1 MGRFK
6 NTATGVVFSVD
17 DSKDARYAGLPGYE
31 DPEGADAPEP
41 GPYDGLKLDEL
52 KAEIEKRN
60 EGREDDAKVSTAGKK
75 ADLAAALVADDNKS

>member
-6 NTATGVVFSVD
+6 NTASGVVFSVD
-17 DSKDARYAGLPGYE
+17 DSKDYRYAGVQGFA
-31 DPEGADAPEP
+31 DPDADDAPEP

-60 EGREDDAKVSTAGKK
+60 EGKADDAKLSTAGKK
-75 ADLAAALVADDNKS
+75 ADLAAALVADDES